1 MKKRVLI
8 FFIAV
13 CLVLSVFTVI
23 SCKDKKQNIICD
35 DATFEYD
42 GAGKRI
48 FAVND
53 INKDFSYRYV
63 GDGFDY
69 YSERP
74 PAEPGKYKVIIT
86 KEGYN
91 DKTVYLTI
99 TTPLLTDKNANIV
112 GISQEKSEVLV
123 PESINGASVKE
134 IISLKSQRIERLVLS
149 KSITSVDGL
158 ELKDGAVV
166 KLSNTSV
173 KFDSDQNL
181 SRYLIEL
188 SGGEIDENFFA
199 NNETIE
205 RIKLT
210 DKTAGLKNALAKSG
224 ISDLILSG
232 ATYLDEDV
240 SALVEQITLDNVSS
254 LRNTVV
260 IPQTVLKTLEIKS
273 DYFIDYQESDF
284 GCFENA
290 DTIVLGKN
298 VCINDSVNSDC
309 LSGKTLTFKDGV
321 TVLEDA
327 DFSFVEFGKIIIPD
341 CVTDISG
348 ALFKDNSM
356 LTEVVL
362 GKGVAVLPDNI
373 FNNCEALSKIN
384 LENVKAIGDYSFQNT
399 LSLSEVEFSDKL
411 EEIGEFVF
419 ASAALK
425 NVSLAACENL
435 TEIPQGAFY
444 GCKDLTEIASG
455 DNIKYI
461 GDNAFA
467 STELESFQMPQK
479 TESLGKYVFSNSKLK
494 TFKANALLKE
504 IPEGCFSVCERLTE
518 VVLNEGL
525 EKISAYSFSMCYSL
539 ESLEI
544 PSTVTQIVKAQ
555 IDNGTKLILKGN
567 NFKKEGN
574 YTLTADGE
582 RVVHYYGNE
591 NELVLPDSV
600 KYVDDYALGSV
611 LYRKITLS
619 RGLLELETSAMQFHH
634 IVVPDGM
641 ETLPNIKPAKC
652 EILEFAGE
660 TPPVCNKEI
669 LVSSDK
675 ILIPYHSEQ
684 AYKDYFAQFLTSEQM
699 DKVKVY

>member
-1 MKKRVLI
+1 MKKRFLV

-13 CLVLSVFTVI
+13 CLALSVFTVI
-23 SCKDKKQNIICD
+23 SCNDKKQDIICD

-69 YSERP
+69 DSERP
-74 PAEPGKYKVIIT
+74 PADPGRYKVIIT

-99 TTPLLTDKNANIV
+99 TTPLLTDENANIV
-112 GISQEKSEVLV
+112 GISQEKREVLV
-123 PESINGASVKE
+123 PESIDGAAVKE
-134 IISLKSQRIERLVLS
+134 IISLKSQSIEKLVLS

-158 ELKDGAVV
+158 ELMDGATV
-166 KLSNTSV
+166 KLSTTSV
-173 KFDSDQNL
+173 KFASDQNL

-188 SGGEIDENFFA
+188 SGGEIDEDFFA

-205 RIKLT
+205 HIKLT
-210 DKTAGLKNALAKSG
+210 EKTTGLKNALAKSG
-224 ISDLILSG
+224 ISELILSG

-240 SALVEQITLDNVSS
+240 SAFVEQITFNNVSS
-254 LRNTVV
+254 LESTVV
-260 IPQTVLKTLEIKS
+260 VPQTVLKTLEIKS
-273 DYFIDYQESDF
+273 DYFIDYRESDF
-284 GCFENA
+284 GCFENV

-298 VCINDSVNSDC
+298 VCINDTANSDC
-309 LSGKTLTFKDGV
+309 LRGKTLTFKDGV
-321 TVLEDA
+321 TALDNA

-348 ALFKDNSM
+348 ALFKDNSL

-362 GKGVAVLPDNI
+362 GKGVTVLPDNI
-373 FNNCEALSKIN
+373 FNNCGALSKIN
-384 LENVKAIGDYSFQNT
+384 LENVKVIGDYAFQNAVY
-399 LSLSEVEFSDKL
+399 LSEVEFSDKL
-411 EEIGEFVF
+411 EEIGEFAF

-425 NVSLAACENL
+425 NVSLADCENL

-444 GCKDLTEIASG
+444 GCKDLTEIAPG
-455 DNIKYI
+455 DNIKCI

-467 STELESFQMPQK
+467 STALESFQMPQK
-479 TESLGKYVFSNSKLK
+479 TESLGKYAFSNSKLK
-494 TFKANALLKE
+494 IFKANALLKE
-504 IPEGCFSVCERLTE
+504 IPEGCFNVCEGLTE

-525 EKISAYSFSMCYSL
+525 EKISAYSFTMCYSL

-544 PSTVTQIVKAQ
+544 PSSVTQIVKAQ

-641 ETLPNIKPAKC
+641 ETMPNIKPAKC

-669 LVSSDK
+669 IVNSDK

-684 AYKDYFAQFLTSEQM
+684 AYREYLAQFLTGEQM
-699 DKVKVY
+699 EKVDTY